1 MEPRTITVEGLRTR
15 ILVEDGGMDREP
27 IVLVHGVG
35 GWAENWRPVMP
46 ALASTGRRVVAIDLP
61 GFGESEAPRGVR
73 YFGPEEA
80 FYPRF
85 VIAAMDVLGIERAH
99 IAGNSMGGAIAYM
112 TAVTAPLRTRSIVLV
127 APGGLGRDVA
137 FFLRACSLPGFGLVA
152 RLPRPRGAARN
163 VLRTCFY
170 DARRITPELYAEA
183 ERYGNSSFPEFVRA
197 LSAGVG
203 IRGVRRS
210 LREAWVARSALYTG
224 PALVVWG
231 REDFVLPLRHLADV
245 HATLRQAQV
254 ALIDRCG
261 HMPQAERPEEFLAAM
276 LPFLEQAEHAA
287 AA

>member
-15 ILVEDGGMDREP
+15 VLVEDGGTDREP
-27 IVLVHGVG
+27 IVLIHGVG
-35 GWAENWRPVMP
+35 GWAENWRPVM
-46 ALASTGRRVVAIDLP
+46 ADLASTGRQVLALDLP
-61 GFGESEAPRGVR
+61 GFGQSERPQRVR
-73 YFGPEEA
+73 YFGPDEA

-85 VIAAMDVLGIERAH
+85 VIAAMDALGIERAH
-99 IAGNSMGGAIAYM
+99 IVGNSMGGAVAYM
-112 TAVTAPLRTRSIVLV
+112 TAVTAPARTRSLVLV

-152 RLPRPRGAARN
+152 RLPRPRRAAREG
-163 VLRTCFY
+163 LRTCFY
-170 DARRITPELYAEA
+170 DAGRISPELYAEA
-183 ERYGNSSFPEFVRA
+183 DRYANNSFPEFVRA

-210 LREAWVARSALYTG
+210 LRDAWVARSSLYGG

-261 HMPQAERPEEFLAAM
+261 HMPMAECPDEFLAAT
-276 LPFLEQAEHAA
+276 LPFLDRAEQAA